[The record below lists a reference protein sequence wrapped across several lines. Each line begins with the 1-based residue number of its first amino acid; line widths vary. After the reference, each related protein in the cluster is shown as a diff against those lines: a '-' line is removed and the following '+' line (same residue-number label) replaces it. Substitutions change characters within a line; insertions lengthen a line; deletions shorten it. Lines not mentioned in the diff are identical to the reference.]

1 MTGIRAASAA
11 LMALTLAGCA
21 GGPSLLP
28 NTPAAR
34 VADAAMPGRW
44 ILAAPNAPVCGLN
57 FAGAPGKPDGTLA
70 PEGGC
75 PERFFTSRR
84 WTLDQGTLTIKDDDD
99 NTLATLSF
107 TGGRFEGKSAAGTPL
122 TLTR

>member
-11 LMALTLAGCA
+11 LMALMLAGCA
-21 GGPSLLP
+21 GGQSPLP
-28 NTPAAR
+28 DTPAAG
-34 VADAAMPGRW
+34 ADAAMPGRW

-75 PERFFTSRR
+75 PERFFTSRL
-84 WTLDQGTLTIKDDDD
+84 WTLDQGTLTIKDDEN
-99 NTLATLSF
+99 NTMATLSF

-122 TLTR
+122 ILTR